1 MKKSMLLFFPLIYSC
16 NVYAN
21 KHLCSEKTSANNAF
35 NNAILA
41 QEWSAKKTP
50 KKISM
55 HITSKDDYISADSQV
70 EFDDCGTLLHSRA
83 KKTVRSQINKSIL
96 VIQFSSTLDKNH
108 NNWDYSST
116 FNMSMIEN
124 GNARHELMAQEISGT
139 VLTDD
144 GGRIVRSEE
153 ASDLLI
159 KQKHQSSKA
168 VTTFLA
174 DDAGRLSKAKRISTL
189 GNDSGNTVYSYG
201 AKNRLIRST
210 SGTTTADFTYDSD
223 DRELASKEVMK
234 SFTTETTITTCK
246 SWDKFGR
253 CINAQQNIS
262 ILIKDVKKNR
272 DNVYDHV
279 AEIKYDYVY

>member
-1 MKKSMLLFFPLIYSC
+1 MKKSMLLFLPLIYSC

-21 KHLCSEKTSANNAF
+21 KNLCSKKTSANNAF

-41 QEWSAKKTP
+41 QESSAKKTP

-55 HITSKDDYISADSQV
+55 RITSKDDYISADSQV

-108 NNWDYSST
+108 SNWDYSST

-124 GNARHELMAQEISGT
+124 DNTRHELMAQEISGT

-174 DDAGRLSKAKRISTL
+174 DDAGRLSKVKRVSTL
-189 GNDSGNTVYSYG
+189 GNDSGNTVYSYD
-201 AKNRLIRST
+201 AKNRLIRTT
-210 SGTTTADFTYDSD
+210 SGTTTADFTYDND

-234 SFTTETTITTCK
+234 SFTTETTTTTCK
-246 SWDKFGR
+246 SWDEFGR
-253 CINAQQNIS
+253 CINAQQNIL
-262 ILIKDVKKNR
+262 ILIKDEKKNR